1 MLTAGE
7 DPLYIARRLIV
18 VASEDVGLA
27 DNHALPLA
35 VATYSAAQT
44 IGMPECRINLAHC
57 VTYLA
62 EAPKS
67 TRSYEAY
74 QRVCILFRIVS
85 MDITDSNWLQAEE
98 AAKLDETAP
107 IPMHLR
113 NAPTTM
119 MKDMNYGQGYLYNP
133 SYR

>member
-1 MLTAGE
+1 
-7 DPLYIARRLIV
+7 
-18 VASEDVGLA
+18 
-27 DNHALPLA
+27 
-35 VATYSAAQT
+35 
-44 IGMPECRINLAHC
+44 
-57 VTYLA
+57 
-62 EAPKS
+62 
-67 TRSYEAY
+67 
-74 QRVCILFRIVS
+74 